1 MLNQAINFSTG
12 QKSRYY
18 ILVEGNI
25 AVGKSTFIDRLEEKL
40 GRNATIFKEPVDKW
54 TDLRGTNLLKE
65 MYQDP
70 PHKSFAIQTYI
81 QLTMAMTQQSMIYRP
96 IKVMERSLNS
106 GRKVFT
112 EAMKILG
119 HISPT
124 EYNILDEWYQWLDHR
139 NIPTNQIIY
148 LRSSPDLALK
158 RLRQRNRPEES
169 NVNLDYLTLI
179 HDLHENWLI
188 HHKPRN
194 LPPVKVIDQDQTLE
208 ETLCAADQLAIE
220 LKSKIFPHLL
230 C

>member
-1 MLNQAINFSTG
+1 MNSPTCH
-12 QKSRYY
+12 KSRYY

-25 AVGKSTFIDRLEEKL
+25 AVGKSTFINRLEEKL
-40 GRNATIFKEPVDKW
+40 GHNATVFNEPVDKW
-54 TDLRGTNLLKE
+54 TNLRGTNLLKE

-70 PHKSFAIQTYI
+70 ARNSFAIQTYI
-81 QLTMAMTQQSMIYRP
+81 QLTMAMTQQSMIYKP

-119 HISPT
+119 HINQT

-148 LRSSPDLALK
+148 LRSSPDLALR
-158 RLRQRNRPEES
+158 RLRQRNRPEEA

-188 HHKPRN
+188 HQKPRY
-194 LPPVKVIDQDQTLE
+194 LPPVKIIDQDQSLE
-208 ETLCAADQLAIE
+208 ETLSAADQLAIE